1 MKSNSEFRLRP
12 LGELCEVTGGSSAP
26 QGEEFFR
33 GGTIPF
39 VRMRDLGAY
48 HHTTQLD
55 TTRDAVTLEA
65 VEKKRLKIFEPGCI
79 LFPRSGSV
87 QLNHRAILAIR
98 ASIVSHIGIL
108 QQFAEDIDVR
118 YLYWFLVRYD
128 MGEIAKQTTGLDL
141 VNFSDVKKISV
152 PVPATVKEQRR
163 IVAEIEKQF
172 TRLEAGVAALRRV
185 KANLKRY
192 RAAVLKA
199 ACEGQLVPTEA
210 ALARSLRS
218 TKNGPPAY
226 ETGEALLARILTER
240 RQTWQGRGQ
249 HKEPSVIDAAN
260 LPPLPDGWA
269 WASMR
274 QVGEVQLGRQRA
286 PQHHTGDNMRPYL
299 RVANV
304 FEARIDTSDVKE
316 MNFTPVEFERYRLRH
331 GDILLN
337 EGQTPELVG
346 RPAMF
351 RDEIADCCYQKTL
364 LRFRAY
370 DGVLPAYALTVFRAY
385 MHNQRFT
392 RAASITTNIAHLTA
406 EKFVEI
412 EFPLP
417 PLAEQTRIV
426 AEVERRL
433 SVVEELE
440 SVVSA
445 NLQRATRLRQS
456 ILQKAFTGEL

>member
-1 MKSNSEFRLRP
+1 MKSNSEFRVRP

-55 TTRDAVTLEA
+55 TTRDAVTQEA

-141 VNFSDVKKISV
+141 VNFSDVKKIAV
-152 PVPATVKEQRR
+152 PVPATVEEQRR

-185 KANLKRY
+185 QANLKRY
-192 RAAVLKA
+192 RAAILKA
-199 ACEGQLVPTEA
+199 ACEGQLAEPGAASPLPSSDGWEFTELGKVVTFSQGLQVPVPEQRFEPA
-210 ALARSLRS
+210 DGDVPFLRIVNY
-218 TKNGPPAY
+218 TQGDQDFRYITNP
-226 ETGEALLARILTER
+226 GEKYIVHEDEVVMVRYGAPGFV
-240 RQTWQGRGQ
+240 GRGF
-249 HKEPSVIDAAN
+249 KGVLAN
-260 LPPLPDGWA
+260 NLFRITPKPML
-269 WASMR
+269 SK
-274 QVGEVQLGRQRA
+274 
-286 PQHHTGDNMRPYL
+286 PYL
-299 RVANV
+299 FYLLKSNAVADLIRSRQKGGTMQAIS
-304 FEARIDTSDVKE
+304 FGQLK
-316 MNFTPVEFERYRLRH
+316 
-331 GDILLN
+331 DIPI
-337 EGQTPELVG
+337 GIP
-346 RPAMF
+346 
-351 RDEIADCCYQKTL
+351 
-364 LRFRAY
+364 
-370 DGVLPAYALTVFRAY
+370 
-385 MHNQRFT
+385 
-392 RAASITTNIAHLTA
+392 S
-406 EKFVEI
+406 
-412 EFPLP
+412 
-417 PLAEQTRIV
+417 LAEQTRIV

-445 NLQRATRLRQS
+445 NLRRATRLRQS
-456 ILQKAFTGEL
+456 ILQKAFTGELTS